1 MSRIEKTHIGFIG
14 VGNMGMGMLTRWRSL
29 GGAATVYDIEPERM
43 QAAQALGSHTVS
55 SPSAVAAELG
65 SDALLVVC
73 VVDAAQC
80 EDVLWGV
87 NGVCE
92 SAPAG
97 LTVLLTPTLGPVDVQ
112 AIATRL
118 ASAGIALI
126 DAPMSGGPVRAAA
139 GTMSLMVSGPTRR
152 QWWFVLEALAN
163 PVFDLGDVIGDGAK
177 TKLVNNLLAAINL
190 VGAAQIMTLAARLE
204 LDPKKTL
211 AVIGESSG
219 HSWIAMD
226 RLSRVLAD
234 DPTPRAH
241 MRLLAKDSRLAME
254 AAGGVGYS
262 PAMGVIA
269 QEHFAQAL
277 AAGLEA
283 ADDSAMWA
291 FVQSLVDAKGTQ
303 P

>member
-1 MSRIEKTHIGFIG
+1 MTRIEKTHLGFIG

-29 GGAATVYDIEPERM
+29 GGGATAYDIEPACM
-43 QAAQALGSHTVS
+43 QAARSLGADTVS
-55 SPSAVAAELG
+55 SPRAVAAALG

-80 EDVLWGV
+80 EDVFWGV

-97 LTVLLTPTLGPVDVQ
+97 LTVLLTPTLGPVDVR
-112 AIATRL
+112 AMTTRL
-118 ASAGIALI
+118 ASAGVAVI

-190 VGAAQIMTLAARLE
+190 VGAAQIMTLAARLD
-204 LDPKKTL
+204 LDPQKTL
-211 AVIGESSG
+211 AVIAESSG

-226 RLSRVLAD
+226 RLSRVLAGD
-234 DPTPRAH
+234 STPRAH

-254 AAGGVGYS
+254 AALGVGYS
-262 PAMGVIA
+262 PEMGAIA
-269 QEHFAQAL
+269 QEHFAEAL
-277 AAGLEA
+277 AAGMEA

-291 FVQSLVDAKGTQ
+291 FIQSLVNAKGTQ

>member
-29 GGAATVYDIEPERM
+29 GGAATVYDIEPARM
-43 QAAQALGSHTVS
+43 QAAQVLGGHTVS
-55 SPSAVAAELG
+55 SPSAVAGALG
-65 SDALLVVC
+65 SDALLVIC

-80 EDVLWGV
+80 DDVLWGV

-97 LTVLLTPTLGPVDVQ
+97 LTVLLTPTLGPADVQ

-152 QWWFVLEALAN
+152 QWWFVLEALAD

-211 AVIGESSG
+211 AVIGHFWGRRGASRGVVNCRCRMAAPHGISWAHRAPARERGGDIVQLRPRLRACPDLLVRRSG
-219 HSWIAMD
+219 
-226 RLSRVLAD
+226 LCCQSR
-234 DPTPRAH
+234 
-241 MRLLAKDSRLAME
+241 
-254 AAGGVGYS
+254 
-262 PAMGVIA
+262 
-269 QEHFAQAL
+269 
-277 AAGLEA
+277 
-283 ADDSAMWA
+283 
-291 FVQSLVDAKGTQ
+291 
-303 P
+303 